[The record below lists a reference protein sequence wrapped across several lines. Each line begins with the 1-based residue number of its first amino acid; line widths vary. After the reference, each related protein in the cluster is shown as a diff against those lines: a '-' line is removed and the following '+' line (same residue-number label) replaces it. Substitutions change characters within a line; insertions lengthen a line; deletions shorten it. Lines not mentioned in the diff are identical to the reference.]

1 MRLLFLAL
9 FRAGGIASSTVS
21 GRVGNRI
28 RAVELT
34 PETSCRFRGVLAG
47 VGSMA
52 VAERIEDVSSG
63 KMLECFPDFTTDA
76 VEWVCCTIELVCL

>member
-1 MRLLFLAL
+1 MCLLFLAI
-9 FRAGGIASSTVS
+9 FRAEGIASSTVS

-34 PETSCRFRGVLAG
+34 PETGCRFRGVLAG

-52 VAERIEDVSSG
+52 VAESIEDVSSG
-63 KMLECFPDFTTDA
+63 RTLERLRDFTTDA
-76 VEWVCCTIELVCL
+76 VDSGCCTVELVCL